1 MAQDMHIISYFT
13 CHLAVQPCS
22 PLYVSAN
29 ELADI
34 LESNSEQFCIVSN
47 L

>member
-1 MAQDMHIISYFT
+1 MAQDMHIISY
-13 CHLAVQPCS
+13 
-22 PLYVSAN
+22 SAN